1 MIKNESVIRVSVSEA
16 ARLFGV
22 SSKTIRQAIKEELL
36 KYIIV
41 KGRYKINFSSLIE
54 WSRQSTRRSN
64 QLDDQ
69 GIGQYIDK
77 WKIHNKKYSP
87 HIKLA
92 LNKKS
97 NKKYGKSIAVQ
108 AVDNLQLI
116 DNNGI
121 IKILEKPGLHDRASW
136 TSNNDVPYYIVKK
149 CTN

>member
-97 NKKYGKSIAVQ
+97 NKKTPKV
-108 AVDNLQLI
+108 
-116 DNNGI
+116 
-121 IKILEKPGLHDRASW
+121 
-136 TSNNDVPYYIVKK
+136 
-149 CTN
+149 